1 MPSDLCHMCI
11 HLPYRCFPNRLCVDF
26 VQLKLA
32 ALLPL
37 DETKYV
43 QLRGI
48 YFCQEPE
55 NEASRKKRWEG
66 VSRKIPSKCNNG
78 IMRSPQI
85 DSQGTLENIWMG
97 LSRGEQGELQVFWGE
112 WGFILV
118 FKVEF
123 LR

>member
-1 MPSDLCHMCI
+1 
-11 HLPYRCFPNRLCVDF
+11 
-26 VQLKLA
+26 
-32 ALLPL
+32 
-37 DETKYV
+37 
-43 QLRGI
+43 
-48 YFCQEPE
+48 
-55 NEASRKKRWEG
+55 
-66 VSRKIPSKCNNG
+66 
-78 IMRSPQI
+78 MRSPQI